1 MPALLATQKLIR
13 AEAPGEFVGI
23 FWMMGFLGGFY
34 GDELLTQ
41 VFFGNTIGH
50 YKGSDWNQSV
60 YIMKLGGGISNI
72 LYFLLLVGETIQF
85 H

>member
-13 AEAPGEFVGI
+13 AEAPSGEFVGI
-23 FWMMGFLGGFY
+23 CWMMGFSRGKN
-34 GDELLTQ
+34 GDELLR
-41 VFFGNTIGH
+41 H

-60 YIMKLGGGISNI
+60 YKMKLGGGNSNI

>member
-23 FWMMGFLGGFY
+23 FWMMVFLGGKTGMNSY
-34 GDELLTQ
+34 PG
-41 VFFGNTIGH
+41 FFGNIIGH

-60 YIMKLGGGISNI
+60 YIMKLGGGNSNI